1 MSAPGPDTL
10 APRLA
15 QVLTLLRLALHL
27 AQGLATAALIFPF
40 CSPLARD
47 ALIRSW
53 SRKVLAILRVRLT
66 VHGPMPAAGTP
77 CVVVANHI
85 SWLDVWLI
93 DSQRACHFVAKSE
106 VRDWPVIGWLARK
119 SGTLFIQRARRH
131 HTAALNQEMV
141 QALAQ
146 GACVAVFPEGTT
158 SDGRQLRRFF
168 TSLLQPAADTGAPL
182 IPVAIHYTGR
192 DGETDLTPAFIDD
205 MTLTESLRRVL
216 AAREIRAELSFLPP
230 IDTRGKTRR
239 DIAHAAQEA
248 IAAAL
253 RLPSP
258 GTTPETAPGPPAA

>member
-1 MSAPGPDTL
+1 MDAPAPAAP
-10 APRLA
+10 APRPA
-15 QVLTLLRLALHL
+15 QLLTLLRLAAHL
-27 AQGLATAALIFPF
+27 ARGLATAALIFPF
-40 CSPLARD
+40 CSPRTRD
-47 ALIRSW
+47 ALIRAW
-53 SRKVLAILRVRLT
+53 SRSVLAILRVRLT
-66 VHGPMPAAGTP
+66 VHGPVPAAGAP

-106 VRDWPVIGWLARK
+106 VRDWPVVGWLAQK

-131 HTAALNQEMV
+131 HTAALNQEMIH
-141 QALAQ
+141 ALGE

-182 IPVAIHYTGR
+182 IPVAIRYTGR
-192 DGETDLTPAFIDD
+192 DGEADLTPAFIDD

-230 IDTRGKTRR
+230 VDTRGKTRR
-239 DIAHAAQEA
+239 DIAHAAEHA

-258 GTTPETAPGPPAA
+258 GTTPETAPGPRDA